1 MPYREEWT
9 GPPIDVENASLEAW
23 DRLAS
28 CSIEAPAEWRIMVN
42 KLIAEVRR
50 LRDERAWPARDLIL
64 KLPER
69 DGGVVV
75 APEAM
80 ERYVAADQLADAVD
94 DHIADMSGF
103 RPESCLQCA
112 DVLGKLEDYR
122 KAKGE

>member
-1 MPYREEWT
+1 MPSA
-9 GPPIDVENASLEAW
+9 PP
-23 DRLAS
+23 
-28 CSIEAPAEWRIMVN
+28 EWRVMVN

-80 ERYVAADQLADAVD
+80 ERYLAAERLADIVD
-94 DHIADMSGF
+94 RFEAEIGCENF
-103 RPESCLQCA
+103 YGE
-112 DVLGKLEDYR
+112 LGPALTAYR
-122 KAKGE
+122 EAKGE